1 MTAHWLMDQSLAVYQ
16 SINNFNQF
24 FSLSLS
30 LSLSLCF
37 FLPTPSEIYLA
48 RNINMIKKE
57 EENEE
62 EREEERG
69 EERGDK
75 REEFIRGK
83 RESINFTLAHLHI
96 YLDEFKLL

>member
-1 MTAHWLMDQSLAVYQ
+1 MKPVSELVNHQLCNS
-16 SINNFNQF
+16 NFQ
-24 FSLSLS
+24 LEID
-30 LSLSLCF
+30 
-37 FLPTPSEIYLA
+37 LP
-48 RNINMIKKE
+48 E
-57 EENEE
+57 EEE